1 MTQRLDIKYISQ
13 LKQHHSRH
21 FPISTPVATGMG
33 MDDLFVPEPL
43 HRHLMLLAF
52 AEEYGRSSRFHCM
65 EM

>member
-43 HRHLMLLAF
+43 HRHLMLSAF
-52 AEEYGRSSRFHCM
+52 AKEYGRSPRFHCM

>member
-1 MTQRLDIKYISQ
+1 MAQRLDIKHISQ

-21 FPISTPVATGMG
+21 FPISTPVATVMG

-43 HRHLMLLAF
+43 HRHIMLSAF
-52 AEEYGRSSRFHCM
+52 AEEYGRSPRFHCM